1 MVRMKNDA
9 VIYVAGH
16 AGLIGS
22 AIIRRLER
30 DGYQTLITRRRNEMD
45 LQDGGRVAEFF
56 DEVNPEYVIL
66 AAGRVGGI
74 IENQTFPADFMDEN
88 IAIQLNVLKAAR
100 KVGVRKLI
108 LFGSSCMYPRECSQP
123 MAEDILLSGKPEPTS
138 LPYAIS
144 KLAGTY
150 MCLAYNKQDQ
160 DARFIPVIP
169 NSAYGPHDNF
179 DPKSG
184 HVLSA
189 LMARLHQAKMSGAES
204 VTLWGSGSPRREFI
218 HADDVADACVHLL
231 RQDNAALELPLNI
244 GVGVDVSIKELAEL
258 IAGVVGYKG
267 RLEWD
272 LTKPDGAPRKL
283 LDSARIQSLGWKSNV
298 GLAEG
303 LANTYQWYVDNARI
317 ETVHV
322 TEARV

>member
-1 MVRMKNDA
+1 MKNDA
-9 VIYVAGH
+9 KIYVAGH

-22 AIIRRLER
+22 AVIRRLER
-30 DGYQTLITRRRNEMD
+30 DGYQALITRRRNQLD

-56 DEVNPEYVIL
+56 DEVRPEYVVL

-74 IENQTFPADFMDEN
+74 VENQTFPADFMDEN

-108 LFGSSCMYPRECSQP
+108 LFGSSCMYPRECPQP
-123 MAEDILLSGKPEPTS
+123 MAEDTLLCGKPEPTS

-144 KLAGTY
+144 KFAGTY
-150 MCLAYNKQDQ
+150 MCLAYNKQDR
-160 DARFIPVIP
+160 DTRFIPLIP

-189 LMARLHQAKMSGAES
+189 VMARFHQAKVSGAES

-231 RQDNAALELPLNI
+231 TQNNAAIELPLNI
-244 GVGVDVSIKELAEL
+244 GVGADVSIKDLAEL
-258 IAGVVGYKG
+258 MAGVVGYKG

-283 LDSARIQSLGWKSNV
+283 LDSARIQSLGWKPKV

-303 LANTYQWYVDNARI
+303 LSNTYQWYADNARI
-317 ETVHV
+317 ETARVR
-322 TEARV
+322 EARV

>member
-1 MVRMKNDA
+1 MMTNDA

-22 AIIRRLER
+22 AVMRRLER
-30 DGYQTLITRRRNEMD
+30 DGYQGLITRGRSQLD
-45 LQDGGRVAEFF
+45 LKDGGRVTEFF
-56 DEVNPEYVIL
+56 DEVNPEYVVL

-74 IENQTFPADFMDEN
+74 VENQTFPADFMDEN

-108 LFGSSCMYPRECSQP
+108 LFGSSCMYPRDCSQP
-123 MAEDILLSGKPEPTS
+123 MAEDALLSGKPEPTS

-150 MCLAYNKQDQ
+150 MCLAYNKQDR
-160 DARFIPVIP
+160 ATRFIPVIP

-189 LMARLHQAKMSGAES
+189 LMARFHQAKVSGAES

-218 HADDVADACVHLL
+218 HADDVADACIHLL
-231 RQDNAALELPLNI
+231 TRDNTAFELPLNI
-244 GVGVDVSIKELAEL
+244 GVGADVSIKELAEL
-258 IAGVVGYKG
+258 IAGVVGYNG
-267 RLEWD
+267 RMEWD

-283 LDSARIQSLGWKSNV
+283 LNSAQMQSLGWKPKV
-298 GLAEG
+298 GLVDG
-303 LANTYQWYVDNARI
+303 LSSTYRWYVDNAGI
-317 ETVHV
+317 EIVHV
-322 TEARV
+322 NETRV